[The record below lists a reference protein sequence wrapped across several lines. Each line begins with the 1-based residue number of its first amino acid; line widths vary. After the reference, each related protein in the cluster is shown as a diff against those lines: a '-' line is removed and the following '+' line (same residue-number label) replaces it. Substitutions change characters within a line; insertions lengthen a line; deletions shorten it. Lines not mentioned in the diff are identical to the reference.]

1 MITAQKTRGRR
12 ALAAVALGLV
22 ALSATGCGAIN
33 DQATAT
39 EYAASDGVNFTA
51 GDVEVRNLMLVTTGA
66 NAETRV
72 LANVINGSDQSAEL
86 ELGINGSSV
95 TIEIPADTTVPLSE
109 DDHKATVPAA
119 GAIPGSMIPVDVTVG
134 SESTEQSVPVIDG
147 TLEEYR
153 QYLPEGYEPE
163 NNEHLKHAEEEEAG
177 HH

>member
-12 ALAAVALGLV
+12 ALAVAALGLV
-22 ALSATGCGAIN
+22 ALSAAGCGAIN

-51 GDVEVRNLMLVTTGA
+51 GDAEVRNLMLVTTGPE
-66 NAETRV
+66 AEARV
-72 LANVINGSDQSAEL
+72 LGNVVNESDQSAEL

-95 TIEIPADTTVPLSE
+95 TIDVPAGTTVMLSEDGHKTTVPS
-109 DDHKATVPAA
+109 A
-119 GAIPGSMIPVDVTVG
+119 GELPGSMVPVDVTAG
-134 SESTEQSVPVIDG
+134 SESTEELVPVIDG

-153 QYLPEGYEPE
+153 QFLPEGYQPE
-163 NNEHLKHAEEEEAG
+163 NNEHLKHEEEEEAG